1 LYMACTGCQ
10 NASIQTW
17 QFWRFYCEA
26 VYITQYPNIIPYT
39 TAVPHWAY
47 LNYTVRTSIRQAW
60 NEPSHTSFSRLR
72 WEVHLILCLR
82 RPRAVQSHFHQS
94 LRLCQLLCRQLTPTR
109 SQPRGTTGERNHRM
123 WVPSLE
129 VLSVALRLWLRL
141 AQPGCSSVNAR
152 QHTAMRIIQIT
163 PRFILAALPRPNM
176 RTKYRLHNRGST

>member
-1 LYMACTGCQ
+1 
-10 NASIQTW
+10 
-17 QFWRFYCEA
+17 
-26 VYITQYPNIIPYT
+26 
-39 TAVPHWAY
+39 
-47 LNYTVRTSIRQAW
+47 
-60 NEPSHTSFSRLR
+60 
-72 WEVHLILCLR
+72 LILCLR

-109 SQPRGTTGERNHRM
+109 SQPRGTTGERNHRT

-129 VLSVALRLWLRL
+129 VLSVAWRLWLRL

-176 RTKYRLHNRGST
+176 RTKYRLHNRGSTTRQIRRPTPATLTTFRVCLTLPYPKMAVTTVSRNCR